1 MEGAAAKD
9 ARRVCEWGGGAK
21 EGRKEMRALAG
32 LDTGHHVL
40 ATSMIRRII
49 AIFCCLVEK

>member
-40 ATSMIRRII
+40 AT
-49 AIFCCLVEK
+49 